1 MPGFLR
7 IRYRRQHEQA
17 TVDSLPPVA
26 DPTEHEAINVYLTP
40 VGDADDGR
48 FSLLDALLRDANQ
61 AMDGGSLWLGASGF
75 LIAIEQLGKTVQER
89 GSSAARNGSEN
100 SFRAALIDF
109 APGLEYPTGGAL
121 YALRCSLVHSFGL
134 TNPNSDSDKHHVFA
148 LTRSGPVVRFPEVEW
163 DGTVGGTNALEM
175 TTGVNIEALR
185 ELTESCVGRAR
196 GLNDLGELDLA
207 PGMTPERVF
216 AERLMRIVPL
226 EAIGHKVY
234 SLPSDPSTGA
244 SVTGGTT

>member
-1 MPGFLR
+1 MPSVLGL
-7 IRYRRQHEQA
+7 RYRRQHERA
-17 TVDSLPPVA
+17 TVDSLSLVA

-61 AMDGGSLWLGASGF
+61 TMDGGSLWLGASGF

-89 GSSAARNGSEN
+89 GSSATRNGSE
-100 SFRAALIDF
+100 SAFRAALIDF
-109 APGLEYPTGGAL
+109 APGLEDPTAGAL

-134 TNPNSDSDKHHVFA
+134 TNPNSDSDKQHVFA

-163 DGTVGGTNALEM
+163 DGTVVGTNALQM
-175 TTGVNIEALR
+175 TTVVNIEALR
-185 ELTESCVGRAR
+185 DLTQSGVARAR
-196 GLNDLGELDLA
+196 ELNDSGELDLA

-226 EAIGHKVY
+226 EAIGHKVN
-234 SLPSDPSTGA
+234 SLPGDPSTGA